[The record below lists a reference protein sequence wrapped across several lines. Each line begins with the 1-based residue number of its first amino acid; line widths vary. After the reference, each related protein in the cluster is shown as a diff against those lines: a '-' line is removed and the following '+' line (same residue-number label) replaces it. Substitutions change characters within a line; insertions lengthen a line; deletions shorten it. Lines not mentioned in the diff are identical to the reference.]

1 MIEILTIASNIIFIL
16 LVYYGVIALDMN
28 QARKAKK
35 VAKRMEEEEAKVEK
49 IIERLD
55 ELLHKNGIK

>member
-1 MIEILTIASNIIFIL
+1 MIEILTIAVNIMFIL
-16 LVYYGVIALDMN
+16 LAYYGGIALMHQD
-28 QARKAKK
+28 RKAKK